1 MMRTSATTRYV
12 APFGSPLADVAVGV
26 ERLPMSY
33 ERLPVI

>member
-1 MMRTSATTRYV
+1 MMRTSATTRAV
-12 APFGSPLADVAVGV
+12 VPRGSLLADVAVDA